1 ASPSQCSCGKFSWSG
16 ELQTTDCDGK
26 GLSSVPSG
34 IPDNTQNLDLRKNQI
49 DRLPEGVFNPVSNQ
63 AHLAANE
70 MTALPAR
77 VFNKLT
83 QLTRLDLERNE
94 MTTVP

>member
-49 DRLPEGVFNPVSNQ
+49 DRLPEGV
-63 AHLAANE
+63 
-70 MTALPAR
+70 

>member
-49 DRLPEGVFNPVSNQ
+49 DRLPEGGLFHRLVNLKELHFVENNRIESLPEGVF
-63 AHLAANE
+63 
-70 MTALPAR
+70 
-77 VFNKLT
+77 
-83 QLTRLDLERNE
+83 D
-94 MTTVP
+94 